1 MDRLISLEPSN
12 IVTIRIEPGQ
22 RCCGSTTLR
31 NVMHTMPVA
40 FRLQPVD
47 KTRYTIVPNSG
58 IIPPL
63 STLTIEITYHL
74 PPNSN
79 LPESFPHSDDS
90 FVLQSVVTPCAAF
103 KNPAAPRDSVPSEW
117 FTNKKKQVYSDVG
130 IRIMFV
136 GSSILAR
143 LVAKGYM
150 DEMREVLENGDPE
163 WRAADSV
170 DSDGKSLLHLA
181 IAQSRPDLVQLLLEF
196 QADTEAC
203 EESGS
208 SPVEAAAALGETLI
222 VELLLAHKAST
233 ERSRCSPFG
242 PIHLAAGNGH
252 TDVLNHLL
260 RKGAD
265 VNALTKQGNSA
276 LHIAV
281 SQQRWDAVRIL
292 LANSAKAD
300 AKNAFGDTP
309 LHLASSLGD
318 EQMVK
323 LLLHK
328 GANNDVRNKK
338 GKTPYDLAA
347 ENGHTKLFDALRL
360 GDKLCAA
367 ARMGELRT
375 INRLLENGAFI
386 NGRDQN
392 SWTALHRAAFKGRI
406 EVARALIE
414 EGIDVDGKD
423 EDGYSALH
431 CAAESGHCDVIELLV
446 KNGADVDART
456 NKGATALQI
465 AEKLNY
471 SRIIKILKTG
481 VRRNFVP
488 LVEGNGGGEMNIR
501 LMNEKKIIKR
511 SVGIHAR
518 SFDRSE
524 PLLVV

>member
-12 IVTIRIEPGQ
+12 MVTIRIEPGE

-63 STLTIEITYHL
+63 STFTIEITYHL
-74 PPNSN
+74 PQNSR

-103 KNPAAPRDSVPSEW
+103 KNLSATRDSVPSEW
-117 FTNKKKQVYSDVG
+117 FTTKKKQVYSDIG
-130 IRIMFV
+130 IKIMFV
-136 GSSILAR
+136 GSSILAC
-143 LVAKGYM
+143 LVAKGCM
-150 DEMREVLENGDPE
+150 NEMREVLENSDPE

-170 DSDGKSLLHLA
+170 NSDGKSLLHLA
-181 IAQSRPDLVQLLLEF
+181 IARSRPDLVQLLLEF

-203 EESGS
+203 GKSGS
-208 SPVEAAAALGETLI
+208 SPVEAAASLGEALI
-222 VELLLAHKAST
+222 VELLLAHKTST
-233 ERSRCSPFG
+233 ERSKFSNFG
-242 PIHLAAGNGH
+242 PIHLASGNGH
-252 TDVLNHLL
+252 TEVLNHLL
-260 RKGAD
+260 LKGAD
-265 VNALTKQGNSA
+265 VNAFTKDGNSA

-281 SQQRWDAVRIL
+281 GLQRWDTVRLL

-300 AKNAFGDTP
+300 TKNAFGDTP

-323 LLLHK
+323 LLLYK
-328 GANNDVRNKK
+328 GANKDVRNKK

-347 ENGHTKLFDALRL
+347 ENGNTKLFDALRL

-367 ARMGELRT
+367 ARKGELRT
-375 INRLLENGAFI
+375 INRLLEDGACI
-386 NGRDQN
+386 DGRDQN
-392 SWTALHRAAFKGRI
+392 SWTALHRAAFKGRT

-414 EGIDVDGKD
+414 EGIDINSKD

-431 CAAESGHCDVIELLV
+431 CAVESGHCDVIELLV
-446 KNGADVDART
+446 RKRADVDART
-456 NKGATALQI
+456 NKGVTALQI
-465 AEKLNY
+465 AVKLNH

-481 VRRNFVP
+481 VTQSFVP
-488 LVEGNGGGEMNIR
+488 LVEGNGSGEMNIR
-501 LMNEKKIIKR
+501 LMNKKKIN
-511 SVGIHAR
+511 SNVGIHRR
-518 SFDRSE
+518 SFDPSE
-524 PLLVV
+524 PLAVV

>member
-12 IVTIRIEPGQ
+12 IVTVRIEAGR
-22 RCCGSTTLR
+22 RCCGSVTLR

-40 FRLQPVD
+40 FQIQPVD
-47 KTRYTIVPNSG
+47 KTRYAVVPSSG

-63 STLTIEITYHL
+63 STFRIEITYHL
-74 PPNSN
+74 PPNSS
-79 LPESFPHSDDS
+79 LPESFPHSDDL
-90 FVLQSVVTPCAAF
+90 FVLQSVVTPCATF
-103 KNPAAPRDSVPSEW
+103 KTPSATRDSVPSEW
-117 FTNKKKQVYSDVG
+117 FTNKKKQVYSDTG

-136 GSSILAR
+136 GASILAR
-143 LVAKGYM
+143 LVAEGYM
-150 DEMREVLENGDPE
+150 DEMREVLENSDPE

-170 DSDGKSLLHLA
+170 DSHGKSLLHLA
-181 IAQSRPDLVQLLLEF
+181 IAQRRPDLVQLLLEF

-203 EESGS
+203 GESAS
-208 SPVEAAAALGETLI
+208 SPVEAAAALGEALI

-233 ERSRCSPFG
+233 ERSVSSTFG

-252 TDVLNHLL
+252 IDVLNHLL
-260 RKGAD
+260 CKGAD
-265 VNALTKQGNSA
+265 VNALTKDGNSA

-281 SQQRWDAVRIL
+281 GQQRWDAVRIL

-300 AKNAFGDTP
+300 TKNASGDTP
-309 LHLASSLGD
+309 LHLASSFGN

-323 LLLHK
+323 LLLCK
-328 GANNDVRNKK
+328 GAVKDVRNKK
-338 GKTPYDLAA
+338 GKTAYDLAA
-347 ENGHTKLFDALRL
+347 EKGHAKLFDALRL

-367 ARMGELRT
+367 ARKGELRT
-375 INRLLENGAFI
+375 VNRLLEDGACI

-414 EGIDVDGKD
+414 EGIDVNGRD

-431 CAAESGHCDVIELLV
+431 CAAESGHSDVIELLV
-446 KNGADVDART
+446 RKGADVYART

-471 SRIIKILKTG
+471 SQIIQILKTG
-481 VRRNFVP
+481 STQNFVSS
-488 LVEGNGGGEMNIR
+488 VEGNGGREMDVR
-501 LMNEKKIIKR
+501 LIHKKIRR
-511 SVGIHAR
+511 SVGSHRR

-524 PLLVV
+524 PLAVV